1 MSVLQRCPYY
11 RGRDPLQISLW
22 GSQLFFFSFPSFLP
36 IPRCYFQSVLKNILS
51 IISVTRCKK
60 KNTTTMTV
68 QFALKLV
75 FLGRSTELK
84 LSSIS
89 VKTRKLIKLGFPLCE
104 MNSKLDFSEKRRG
117 FDRKSQT
124 ETHSGE
130 SYCATNELVCK
141 VRCTEKNALV
151 SRFLLLFW
159 SYRPKFL
166 QCFLE
171 NTSAVNISSQDHF
184 LITRTGK
191 KAVNSRV
198 VATSLLGNF
207 GYQINRKKDL
217 RQPIF
222 LRRFL

>member
-1 MSVLQRCPYY
+1 M
-11 RGRDPLQISLW
+11 
-22 GSQLFFFSFPSFLP
+22 
-36 IPRCYFQSVLKNILS
+36 
-51 IISVTRCKK
+51 
-60 KNTTTMTV
+60 
-68 QFALKLV
+68 

-84 LSSIS
+84 LWSIS
-89 VKTRKLIKLGFPLCE
+89 GKTRKLIKLGFPLCE
-104 MNSKLDFSEKRRG
+104 MNSKLDFSEKRQG

-130 SYCATNELVCK
+130 SYCATNKLVCK
-141 VRCTEKNALV
+141 VRCTVKNSLV

-159 SYRPKFL
+159 SYRPKLL

-171 NTSAVNISSQDHF
+171 NTCAVNISSQDHF